1 MQPADRPAPGL
12 LVVLNYAFLMA
23 GVAVIAAILTAAAFM
38 QYAHGELPC
47 PLCLLQRA
55 AMLGVCFGMLQNL
68 RREFSGH
75 NTGISLVFAVLLLI
89 IAARQTL
96 LDIYPR
102 PGHEYVG
109 SAVLGLHMPVWSVLI
124 ALVLISALALRLA
137 ILGGDSHMRG
147 ARLADYPAAARLAD
161 GLALYVIALA
171 AVNLVSVILQCGLG
185 QCHTF
190 GYVLL
195 GGPDAPPSG
204 Q

>member
-1 MQPADRPAPGL
+1 MQAADRPAPGP
-12 LVVLNYAFLMA
+12 LVALNYAFLLA
-23 GVAVIAAILTAAAFM
+23 GVAGIAAILTAALFM
-38 QYAHGELPC
+38 QYVRGEIPC

-55 AMLGVCFGMLQNL
+55 AMLGVCFGMLLNL

-102 PGHEYVG
+102 PGHAYVG

-124 ALVLISALALRLA
+124 GLALISAFALRLA
-137 ILGGDSHMRG
+137 VLGGDGHMRG
-147 ARLADYPAAARLAD
+147 ARLADHPTAARLANA
-161 GLALYVIALA
+161 LAIYVIALA
-171 AVNLVSVILQCGLG
+171 AINLVSVVLQCGLG

-195 GGPDAPPSG
+195 GGPDAPPPA